1 MLGVVPPPAVPA
13 RSTFPG
19 SHAHNL
25 GSHAHNLGSLVLPS
39 SRRGGVNVEIQ
50 GVHGRAPAEVV
61 TVVIQD
67 LVARTPS
74 SRRREL
80 DLLRAAAISAVVL
93 GHWLIV
99 TVERTSD
106 GQLTGFSALPAL
118 PEAHALTWL
127 FQVMP
132 VFFLVGGAAN
142 AISWTNRRTRGG
154 TATSWL
160 LDRSARLFPPV
171 TVFLL
176 VVAGCAAVARLLG
189 VPLDA
194 VAQAVALVV
203 LPLWFLVV
211 YLAVTALTPL
221 THRLH
226 ERHGLGVPAVLV
238 AGVAVGDVLR
248 LATGN
253 ELAAAASFAFGWIAI
268 HQVGYAWHDGTLRLG
283 TRQAVTLV
291 VVGLGTLLLLTGP
304 GPYPVSMV
312 TVSGAAIQNSSPPS
326 LALLALAATQLGLV
340 ALVARRSRRWLARPR
355 PWTLVVAVNTVVVTV
370 YLWHL
375 VAALVGAYALDTLGL
390 LPPSD
395 PGTVEWWLGRVPWLV
410 ALAAILAVLVVLL
423 VPVETRA
430 AARRSPAGAVDGR
443 RARAA
448 AGLAASLARTG
459 PVVGAYAAAVAG
471 LLWLTVAGDTGGLR
485 GPLAIPAGALVLV
498 LGSAVVLRF
507 GRAGAPLR
515 SAPEPSR

>member
-1 MLGVVPPPAVPA
+1 MGM
-13 RSTFPG
+13 G
-19 SHAHNL
+19 
-25 GSHAHNLGSLVLPS
+25 
-39 SRRGGVNVEIQ
+39 
-50 GVHGRAPAEVV
+50 
-61 TVVIQD
+61 IQD
-67 LVARTPS
+67 LAARTPS
-74 SRRREL
+74 SRRRDL
-80 DLLRAAAISAVVL
+80 DLLRAAAIVAVIL
-93 GHWLIV
+93 GHWIIV

-106 GQLTGFSALPAL
+106 GRLTGFSALPEL

-132 VFFLVGGAAN
+132 VFFLVGGVAN
-142 AISWTNRRTRGG
+142 AISWTSRRTRGE
-154 TATSWL
+154 TATRWL

-171 TVFLL
+171 TAFLL
-176 VVAGCAAVARLLG
+176 VVAGCAAVARLVG
-189 VPLDA
+189 VPPDV
-194 VAQAVALVV
+194 VARAVALVV

-226 ERHGLGVPAVLV
+226 ERRGLVVPAALV

-253 ELAAAASFAFGWIAI
+253 ELAAAGSFAFGWLAI

-283 TRQAVTLV
+283 TWRAVTLV
-291 VVGLGTLLLLTGP
+291 VVGLGTLLLLIGP

-312 TVSGAAIQNSSPPS
+312 AVSGAAIQNASPPT

-340 ALVARRSRRWLARPR
+340 ALVAPRAEGWLTRPR
-355 PWTLVVAVNTVVVTV
+355 PWAFVVAINTVIVTV

-375 VAALVGAYALDTLGL
+375 VAALVGAYALDALGL

-395 PGTVEWWLGRVPWLV
+395 PGTVEWWIGRVPWLGT
-410 ALAAILAVLVVLL
+410 LAAILAMLVVLL

-430 AARRSPAGAVDGR
+430 TARRSPTGAVDGR
-443 RARAA
+443 RARAG
-448 AGLAASLARTG
+448 AGLAAVLARTG

-471 LLWLTVAGDTGGLR
+471 LLWLTVAGGMGGLY
-485 GPLAIPAGALVLV
+485 GPLTVPTGALVLV
-498 LGSAVVLRF
+498 LGSAAVLRF
-507 GRAGAPLR
+507 GRAGARLG

>member
-1 MLGVVPPPAVPA
+1 
-13 RSTFPG
+13 
-19 SHAHNL
+19 
-25 GSHAHNLGSLVLPS
+25 LVLPS

-50 GVHGRAPAEVV
+50 GVRGRAPVEVV

-80 DLLRAAAISAVVL
+80 DLLRAAAIGAVVL

-106 GQLTGFSALPAL
+106 GQLTGFSSLPAL

-142 AISWTNRRTRGG
+142 AISWTRRRTRGW

-171 TVFLL
+171 TMFLL

-189 VPLDA
+189 VPPDA
-194 VAQAVALVV
+194 VARAVALVD
-203 LPLWFLVV
+203 LT
-211 YLAVTALTPL
+211 VTALTPL

-226 ERHGLGVPAVLV
+226 ERYGLAVPLTLV
-238 AGVAVGDVLR
+238 AGVAIGDVLR
-248 LATGN
+248 LATGD
-253 ELAAAASFAFGWIAI
+253 ELTAAGSFAFGWIAI

-283 TRQAVTLV
+283 TWRAVTLV
-291 VVGLGTLLLLTGP
+291 VVGLGALLLLTGP

-312 TVSGAAIQNSSPPS
+312 TVSGAAIQNSSPPT

-340 ALVARRSRRWLARPR
+340 ALVARWTRRWLARRR
-355 PWTLVVAVNTVVVTV
+355 PWTLVVAVNTVVLTV

-375 VAALVGAYALDTLGL
+375 VAALVGAYALDAFGL
-390 LPPSD
+390 LPSSD
-395 PGTVEWWLGRVPWLV
+395 PGTVGWWLGRVPWLV
-410 ALAAILAVLVVLL
+410 ALAAVLAVLVVLL

-430 AARRSPAGAVDGR
+430 AARRSPSGAVDGR

-498 LGSAVVLRF
+498 LGSAAVLRF
-507 GRAGAPLR
+507 GRAGARLG